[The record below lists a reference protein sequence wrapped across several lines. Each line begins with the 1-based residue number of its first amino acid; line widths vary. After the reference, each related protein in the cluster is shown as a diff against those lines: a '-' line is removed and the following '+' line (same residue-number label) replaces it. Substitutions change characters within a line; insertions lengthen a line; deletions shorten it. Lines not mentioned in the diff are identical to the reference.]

1 MTDLPYRPMQYL
13 MAWLVHIFTASAA
26 FFGIWALVKIQQ
38 HAYTDALWLIGITIF
53 IDAID
58 GFFARKCHVKTVLPN
73 LDGALLDNI
82 VDYLNYVIV
91 PCVFLLSKPDMLPG
105 SFALLIVFLISVT
118 SAYQFC
124 QLDAKTPDHF
134 FKGFPCYWNIVLF
147 YMFIFNT
154 SAITNAILLLTLC
167 VLVFVPIKY
176 VYPSRL
182 DYLTQSLRLK
192 WLMHGCS
199 ILYGISSAIIL
210 WNYPTIDPIFL
221 SISCGYIILYLALS
235 LYRTYSP
242 LIIAKMATHNRF
254 STHT

>member
-1 MTDLPYRPMQYL
+1 MTVLPYRPKQYI

-38 HAYTDALWLIGITIF
+38 HAYTDALWLIGITVF

-58 GFFARKCHVKTVLPN
+58 GSFARKCHVKSVLPN
-73 LDGALLDNI
+73 LDGTLLDNI

-91 PCVFLLSKPDMLPG
+91 PCVFLITKPEMLPPP
-105 SFALLIVFLISVT
+105 FALLIVFLISVT

-147 YMFIFNT
+147 YMFIFTT
-154 SAITNAILLLTLC
+154 SATANAVLLLALC
-167 VLVFVPIKY
+167 ALIFVPIKY

-182 DYLTQSLRLK
+182 DYLTQSFKLK
-192 WLMHGCS
+192 LLMHTCS
-199 ILYGISSAIIL
+199 ILYGISSALLLWHYPIIE
-210 WNYPTIDPIFL
+210 PVFL
-221 SISCGYIILYLALS
+221 SVSCGYIVLYLMLS
-235 LYRTYSP
+235 FYRTYSP
-242 LIIAKMATHNRF
+242 LITAKMDCKHPSRAH
-254 STHT
+254 